1 MDGDMTNITHWAPP
15 ANIERSR
22 CAPRVGRVAGAS
34 AKLLLALGL
43 LFGRLP
49 MAPAADRSEDSTAQL
64 LTDERFA
71 LHGQLTYVEQET
83 NGFSAPYSG
92 PNSLSRNM
100 GRETVDATLF
110 LGARL
115 WPGAEGWIT
124 PEMDQ
129 GFGLDNTLGVAGFPS
144 GEAYKVGK
152 KEPYFRLPR
161 AFIRQVID
169 MGGDREA
176 VEGTAGQLRGS
187 RCPDRWVFTVG
198 KFGVTDIFDANQYAH
213 DPRADFL
220 NWSAVDAGSFDYAA
234 DAWGFT
240 VGAAAERYLGSWTF
254 RAGVFD
260 LSNVPNSAHLD
271 PGFHEFQIDAE
282 VEKRYEVLGRS
293 GRVLITGFNSRG
305 RMAVLDQAV
314 ALAALTGTT
323 PDPAAVRQYRSRPGV
338 SLDLEQSVTAE
349 LGVFA
354 RVGKAAGNVEA
365 YEFTDIDRTVALG
378 ASIKGLRWH
387 RPGDT
392 IGVVAIDNGISA
404 QRERYLNAG
413 GLGVLVGD
421 GRLPHP
427 GAEQIVETYY
437 SLSVL
442 AQLYLSLDYQWV
454 KNPGYNTDRGPV
466 SIAAVRVHAQF

>member
-1 MDGDMTNITHWAPP
+1 MTNITHHCSPP
-15 ANIERSR
+15 GNIERGR
-22 CAPRVGRVAGAS
+22 LAPGFGCIASVAR
-34 AKLLLALGL
+34 KLLLALGFL
-43 LFGRLP
+43 CGHTP
-49 MAPAADRSEDSTAQL
+49 MALAADRSEDSTSSL
-64 LTDERFA
+64 VTDERFA
-71 LHGQLTYVEQET
+71 IHGQATYVEQET
-83 NGFSAPYSG
+83 DGFSAPYSG
-92 PNSLSRNM
+92 PNSLSPNS
-100 GRETVDATLF
+100 GHETFDATLF

-124 PEMDQ
+124 PEIDQ
-129 GFGLDNTLGVAGFPS
+129 GFGLNNTLGVAGFPS

-152 KEPYFRLPR
+152 NQPYLRLPR
-161 AFIRQVID
+161 AFVRQVID
-169 MGGDREA
+169 TGDDREA
-176 VEGTAGQLRGS
+176 VEGTADQLGGS

-198 KFGVTDIFDANQYAH
+198 KFGVTDIFDGNQYAH
-213 DPRADFL
+213 DPRGDFL

-240 VGAAAERYLGSWTF
+240 VGAAAERYLGSWTL

-260 LSNVPNSAHLD
+260 LSDVPNSAHLD

-282 VEKRYEVLGRS
+282 VEKRYEVFGRT
-293 GRVLITGFNSRG
+293 GRVLVTGYDTRG
-305 RMAVLDQAV
+305 RMALLDQAV

-323 PDPAAVRQYRSRPGV
+323 PNPAAVRQYRSRLGI
-338 SLDLEQSVTAE
+338 SLDLEQSITAD

-365 YEFTDIDRTVALG
+365 YEFTDIDRSVELG
-378 ASIKGLRWH
+378 VSIKGLRWH
-387 RPGDT
+387 RPQDT

-404 QRERYLNAG
+404 ERERYLNAG

-421 GRLPHP
+421 GQLPHP

-437 SLSVL
+437 SLAVL
-442 AQLYLSLDYQWV
+442 SQLYLSVDYQWV

-466 SIAAVRVHAQF
+466 SIAAVRLHAQF

>member
-1 MDGDMTNITHWAPP
+1 MTNITHLCPP
-15 ANIERSR
+15 SNVERGR
-22 CAPRVGRVAGAS
+22 LAPRFGRMTSVAT
-34 AKLLLALGL
+34 KLLLAVG
-43 LFGRLP
+43 FQCSHTP
-49 MAPAADRSEDSTAQL
+49 MALAADKSEDSTAQL
-64 LTDERFA
+64 MADERFA
-71 LHGQLTYVEQET
+71 VHGQATYVEQET
-83 NGFSAPYSG
+83 DGFSAPYSG
-92 PNSLSRNM
+92 PNSLSRSI

-115 WPGAEGWIT
+115 WPGAEGWIA
-124 PEMDQ
+124 PEIDQ

-152 KEPYFRLPR
+152 NQPYLRLPR
-161 AFIRQVID
+161 AFVRQVID
-169 MGGDREA
+169 MGDDREA
-176 VEGTAGQLRGS
+176 VEGAANQLRGS
-187 RCPDRWVFTVG
+187 RSPDRWVFTVG
-198 KFGVTDIFDANQYAH
+198 KFGVTDIFDTNQYAH

-260 LSNVPNSAHLD
+260 LSNIPNSAHLD

-282 VEKRYEVLGRS
+282 VEKRYEAFGHA
-293 GRVLITGFNSRG
+293 GRVLITGFDTRG

-314 ALAALTGTT
+314 ALAAATGTT
-323 PDPAAVRQYRSRPGV
+323 PNPADVRQYRSRPGV
-338 SLDLEQSVTAE
+338 SIDLEQTIAAD
-349 LGVFA
+349 LGAFA

-378 ASIKGLRWH
+378 VSIKGPRWH
-387 RPGDT
+387 RPQDT
-392 IGVVAIDNGISA
+392 IGVVVIDNGISA
-404 QRERYLNAG
+404 QRQRFLNAG
-413 GLGVLVGD
+413 GLGILVGD

-437 SLSVL
+437 SLAVL
-442 AQLYLSLDYQWV
+442 SQLYLSLDYQWV

-466 SIAAVRVHAQF
+466 SIGAVRLHAQF